1 MLIERNAEMLDADD
15 RTSRVHPEVRTGS
28 PSGLLAIFAAVVA
41 LSLPSPA
48 SPATI
53 TANGVRLNALSPSLH
68 PQDAELP
75 ELATQSFVGTAR
87 LGPRNDQEWVDSS
100 LNVDL
105 DQKKLGCKIVAYRIQ
120 YSSGSWSEWYAPG
133 VNDLYKKPGETLRRS
148 WATFNDHS
156 FEIIYQSA
164 TGPIQFDEA
173 APNARET
180 RSSNTFNWSE
190 HIRSGKAFN
199 VVLDRAPRR
208 PDALGTL
215 KGGETYLVEWRDGTF
230 HCTGFNQGTQRVGE
244 WAYSNADLSK
254 NEISLWGALFTF
266 DRDGNVYHS
275 RYGLVGHLTL
285 DARR

>member
-1 MLIERNAEMLDADD
+1 MLDADD
-15 RTSRVHPEVRTGS
+15 RKFRVHPELRTGPIS
-28 PSGLLAIFAAVVA
+28 ALLTIFAAVMA

-48 SPATI
+48 SPQTI
-53 TANGVRLNALSPSLH
+53 TANGGRLGSTPS
-68 PQDAELP
+68 ELP

-87 LGPRNDQEWVDSS
+87 LGPRNDQEWVDNS

-105 DQKKLGCKIVAYRIQ
+105 DQKKLGCKIIAYRFQ
-120 YSSGSWSEWYAPG
+120 YSGGSWSEWYAPG
-133 VNDLYKKPGETLRRS
+133 INDLYKKPGETLRRS
-148 WATFNDHS
+148 WACFNDHS

-164 TGPIQFDEA
+164 TGPIQFEET
-173 APNARET
+173 APNAQEA

-208 PDALGTL
+208 SDALGTL
-215 KGGETYLVEWRDGTF
+215 KGGETYLVEWRSGMF

-244 WAYSNADLSK
+244 WAYPNGDLSK
-254 NEISLWGALFTF
+254 NEISLWGGLFTF
-266 DRDGNVYHS
+266 DEDGSVYHS

-285 DARR
+285 NARR

>member
-1 MLIERNAEMLDADD
+1 MLDADD
-15 RTSRVHPEVRTGS
+15 RTFRVRPEDRTA
-28 PSGLLAIFAAVVA
+28 PISGLLAIFAAVMA

-53 TANGVRLNALSPSLH
+53 SANGVGLSALTPSLN

-105 DQKKLGCKIVAYRIQ
+105 DQKKLRCKIIAYRIQ
-120 YSSGSWSEWYAPG
+120 YFSGSWSEWYAPG

-164 TGPIQFDEA
+164 TGPILFEEA
-173 APNARET
+173 APNAQER
-180 RSSNTFNWSE
+180 RSSHTLNWLE

-199 VVLDRAPRR
+199 VVLDHAPRR

-215 KGGETYLVEWRDGTF
+215 KGGETYLVERRDGMF

-244 WAYSNADLSK
+244 WAYPNGDLSK
-254 NEISLWGALFTF
+254 NEISLWGGVFTF
-266 DRDGNVYHS
+266 DEDGSVYHP

-285 DARR
+285 TARR

>member
-1 MLIERNAEMLDADD
+1 MLDTDD
-15 RTSRVHPEVRTGS
+15 RKFRVHPEVRTGPIS
-28 PSGLLAIFAAVVA
+28 ALLTIFAAVMA

-48 SPATI
+48 SPQTI
-53 TANGVRLNALSPSLH
+53 TANGVRLGSTPS
-68 PQDAELP
+68 ELP

-87 LGPRNDQEWVDSS
+87 LGPRNDQEWVDNS

-105 DQKKLGCKIVAYRIQ
+105 DQKKLGCKIIAYRFQ
-120 YSSGSWSEWYAPG
+120 YSGGSWSVWYAPG

-148 WATFNDHS
+148 WACFNDHS

-164 TGPIQFDEA
+164 TGPIQFEETASNAQEA
-173 APNARET
+173 
-180 RSSNTFNWSE
+180 RSSNAFNWSE

-208 PDALGTL
+208 SDALGTL
-215 KGGETYLVEWRDGTF
+215 KGGETYLVEWRSGMF

-244 WAYSNADLSK
+244 WAYPNGDLSK
-254 NEISLWGALFTF
+254 NEISLWGGLFTF
-266 DRDGNVYHS
+266 DQDGNVYHS

-285 DARR
+285 NARR